1 MKKTRAVLERK
12 PRRLIEAA
20 INEGRKSLLEHEA
33 DELAKM
39 YGIPLPKAGLA
50 RSENDA
56 VKIARKIGYPIA
68 MKIVSPEI
76 LHKTDVGGVRLGLDS
91 RAEVKRAFAEIMK
104 NAKKVSDKVDIT
116 GVYVQRMAE
125 KAHEFVVGA
134 IRDPQFGPAVM
145 FGIGGIYVELFKD
158 VTFRLAPL
166 SLEEATSMTND
177 FKAAP
182 LLRGFRGAKPLDVS
196 TAARTIQA
204 VGKMISENPQI
215 ESIDINPLLVYE
227 KGAVA
232 VDVRVILH
240 KQN

>member
-1 MKKTRAVLERK
+1 MKKTLFETK
-12 PRRLIEAA
+12 PKGLIEAA
-20 INEGRKSLLEHEA
+20 IKEGRNSLLEHEA
-33 DELAKM
+33 DELTKS
-39 YGIPLPKAGLA
+39 YGLRLPKAGLA
-50 RSENDA
+50 RSESDA
-56 VKIARKIGYPIA
+56 VSIARKIGFPLA
-68 MKIVSPEI
+68 MKIVSPKI
-76 LHKTDVGGVRLGLDS
+76 LHKTDVGGVRLGLNS
-91 RAEVKRAFAEIMK
+91 QSEVRRAFAEIMK
-104 NAKKVSDKVDIT
+104 NARKVSDRSAIE

-182 LLRGFRGAKPLDVS
+182 LLRGFRGAKPLDVLS
-196 TAARTIQA
+196 TARTIQT
-204 VGKMISENPQI
+204 VGKMISENPLI

-227 KGAVA
+227 KGAIA
-232 VDVRVILH
+232 VDVRIILR